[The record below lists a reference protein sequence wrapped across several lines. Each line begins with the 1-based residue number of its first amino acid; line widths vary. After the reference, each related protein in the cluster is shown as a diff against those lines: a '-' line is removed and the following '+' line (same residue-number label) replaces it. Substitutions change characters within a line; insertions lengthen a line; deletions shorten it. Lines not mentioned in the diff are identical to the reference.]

1 VSDRTERESLLLP
14 ILIPVGALVA
24 IVLVLF
30 LFSRVLL
37 SLEAIAATATALAA
51 ALGIMGVAA
60 YVATRRRLTTGSL
73 GAFVGAAAGIAMLAG
88 GVAIAVIGPPEEE
101 VEAIL
106 ASIAAP
112 EGAIQQGFSTDSL
125 SWEPNRPVH
134 LEFENA
140 DAGVAHNVQIFD
152 GPDESAPSLFDG
164 AEVPGGGTATYEVP
178 EMEPGEYFFWCR
190 LHPNT
195 AMEGTITVEEGA
207 GGVRIVARNLEFDTD
222 RLELPADTPA
232 QLTLDNQ
239 DTAEH
244 NVSIYE
250 DDSASGEALFTFT
263 PFAGPAVRS
272 FPVEPIPAGEY
283 YFRCD
288 VHPTMEGTAVVAQ
301 EPGGGEGEGAGGGG
315 SGGDGGG
322 GGGSGGDGG
331 GGGG

>member
-1 VSDRTERESLLLP
+1 VSERGGRESLLLP
-14 ILIPVGALVA
+14 IVIPLGALVA

-37 SLEAIAATATALAA
+37 SLKAAAATATALAA
-51 ALGIMGVAA
+51 AVGIMGVAA
-60 YVATRRRLTTGSL
+60 YVASRRRVTTGSL

-101 VEAIL
+101 AEAIQ
-106 ASIAAP
+106 AAIAAP

-125 SWEPNRPVH
+125 SWEPDRPVH

-164 AEVPGGGTATYEVP
+164 IEVPGGETVP
-178 EMEPGEYFFWCR
+178 YDVPAMAPGEYFFWCR

-195 AMEGTITVEEGA
+195 AMEGMITVEEGA

-222 RLELPADTPA
+222 RLELPAETPA
-232 QLTLDNQ
+232 QVTLDNE

-244 NVSIYE
+244 NVSIYQDE
-250 DDSASGEALFTFT
+250 SVSGEPLFTFE
-263 PFAGPAVRS
+263 PFAGPLARS

-288 VHPTMEGTAVVAQ
+288 VHPTMEGTVVVAR
-301 EPGGGEGEGAGGGG
+301 ERGGGEGEGAGGGG
-315 SGGDGGG
+315 GGAGGDGGG
-322 GGGSGGDGG
+322 GGG
-331 GGGG
+331 